1 MIQMIQLIRL
11 IQEIGLELYF
21 LFTKILGIKK
31 EILD

>member
-21 LFTKILGIKK
+21 LFTKIFCRIK